1 MGMNC
6 RAIVRESRVA
16 YKVTRTL
23 GSFLC
28 SHKSHPSTCHGQLG
42 HAAVATPSLWQWMQI
57 ICRSE
62 NSPPDKVQSIH
73 ILNLHPRQVSPGCWL
88 ASPSLLL
95 HVPTR
100 ERRRLFLQIYIYI
113 YIFKKCQIIAPPA
126 ETSFNLLFWEHTREQ
141 IAFPD
146 RLCCP
151 CHALNYDAN
160 GAVRGE
166 AALWQNIKS
175 TDWARGRHGFT
186 ASQTTFVPSTGLY
199 AHLHFSHLLPSLTF
213 TLHLLTYFAE
223 ACVQTKI
230 FPHFPLCLSPAWH
243 PRICL
248 WSQHKAWL
256 CSKCTHSGG
265 SAWEVQSAHTDL
277 CEACVVG
284 KRQIWKCNDCFFF
297 VRSYSCASTN
307 MLLAFEVLQLA
318 FPCSW
323 SQAI

>member
-100 ERRRLFLQIYIYI
+100 ERRRLFLHIYIY
-113 YIFKKCQIIAPPA
+113 FKKNAKSSHRRRKPHLICCSGNTRVNKLPSLTVCVVLAMLWTTTQTALSVA
-126 ETSFNLLFWEHTREQ
+126 RRHCGKTSNPQTEH
-141 IAFPD
+141 
-146 RLCCP
+146 
-151 CHALNYDAN
+151 
-160 GAVRGE
+160 GE
-166 AALWQNIKS
+166 
-175 TDWARGRHGFT
+175 DT